1 MERER
6 ILAILYDRLE
16 KAVEKRKIASW
27 KLTNA
32 LSAPHRQVD
41 GALIQVCVARIFES
55 STGGNRGKC
64 KPRMTSL
71 YGPHSCDPKHES

>member
-32 LSAPHRQVD
+32 LSAPHRQGD
-41 GALIQVCVARIFES
+41 GALIQVASREYSKALPEVIAANASQE
-55 STGGNRGKC
+55 
-64 KPRMTSL
+64 
-71 YGPHSCDPKHES
+71 